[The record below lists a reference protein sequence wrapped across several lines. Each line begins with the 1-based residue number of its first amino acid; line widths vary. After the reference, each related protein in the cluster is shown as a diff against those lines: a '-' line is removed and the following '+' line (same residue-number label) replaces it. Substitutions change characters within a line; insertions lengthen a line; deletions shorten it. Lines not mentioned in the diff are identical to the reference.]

1 MPFEAVIRRPPS
13 ASEVDKADYISDLH
27 AKLHFV
33 HEIARQN
40 HTTSAEYQ
48 KRNYDLKVIKKSSA
62 VGQLVWLY
70 EPLKKKGVCKKLT
83 CP

>member
-1 MPFEAVIRRPPS
+1 MLNSTLFM
-13 ASEVDKADYISDLH
+13 
-27 AKLHFV
+27 KLPV
-33 HEIARQN
+33 KI
-40 HTTSAEYQ
+40 TTSVEYQ
-48 KRNYDLKVIKKSSA
+48 KRNYDLKVIKKPPA

>member
-1 MPFEAVIRRPPS
+1 M
-13 ASEVDKADYISDLH
+13 
-27 AKLHFV
+27 KLPV
-33 HEIARQN
+33 KI
-40 HTTSAEYQ
+40 TTSVEYQ
-48 KRNYDLKVIKKSSA
+48 KRNYDLKVIKKPPA